1 MTAELSDLVK
11 RLEAVTCR
19 LEKCGTGAPKKAAA
33 ADDDDDFDT
42 LESVT
47 GYDEVVAKM
56 NELLKIAANLPKDV
70 HDVSKLMMDCVQATR
85 QFIRVAVR
93 AKAPIPA
100 DLPAVIKP
108 IQDAIMAVTEFRD
121 KNRASKHFH
130 HLSTISESIGAFG
143 WVCVAP
149 RPLDYMAE
157 MTGAG
162 DFFSNRVLKDF
173 KEIPGHKE
181 WTVAVR
187 AMYTALKNYVTAN
200 HKKGVTWNHNGG
212 PPKDVAAKIYGGKGP
227 AGPAAPAPPPPPAAC
242 PPPPPPA
249 GVSAP
254 AAPSTTD
261 ALFAALNKGSDI
273 TSGLKKV
280 SRDQMVHKNPE
291 LRGTSVVKE
300 ADLNKNKK
308 AAVAPKAAGQAA
320 QRPAK
325 LALEKGTKWNCEFQK
340 NAQDIVI
347 EASMKHSVYIYK
359 CEGSVITI
367 KGKFNSVTIDGC
379 KKCGIVVDTL
389 LSSIDI
395 INSQSTKVQIN
406 DRAPI
411 VNIDKSDGA
420 QVFVKRATG
429 LTTEFITAKSSEVN
443 VCLVEENGEYSESFI
458 AEQFITK
465 FKGGKFVTE
474 LYEVVG

>member
-19 LEKCGTGAPKKAAA
+19 LEKCGTRGPKTPA
-33 ADDDDDFDT
+33 ADNDDDFDT
-42 LESVT
+42 VDSVT
-47 GYDEVVAKM
+47 EYENVVAKM
-56 NELLKIAANLPKDV
+56 NELLKIAANLPSEV
-70 HDVSKLMMDCVQATR
+70 HDITKLMMECVQALR

-93 AKAPIPA
+93 AKAPTPA
-100 DLPAVIKP
+100 DLPVVIKP
-108 IQDAIMAVTEFRD
+108 LQDAIMAVTDFRNH
-121 KNRASKHFH
+121 KSRPREHFN
-130 HLSTISESIGAFG
+130 HLSTISESIPAFG

-149 RPLDYMAE
+149 RPLDYMNE
-157 MTGAG
+157 MSGAG
-162 DFFSNRVLKDF
+162 DFYSNRVLKDF
-173 KEIPGHKE
+173 KETPGHKE
-181 WTVAVR
+181 WTIAVR
-187 AMYTALKNYVTAN
+187 AMYSALKTYVTAN
-200 HKKGVTWNHNGG
+200 HKAGVTWNGNGA
-212 PPKDVAAKIYGGKGP
+212 PATEVAAKIYGGK
-227 AGPAAPAPPPPPAAC
+227 AGPAAPPPPPTAC

-249 GVSAP
+249 PACVAAP
-254 AAPSTTD
+254 AAASTTD
-261 ALFAALNKGSDI
+261 ALFAALNKGADI

-280 SRDQMVHKNPE
+280 PRDQMVHKNPE
-291 LRGTSVVKE
+291 LRGTSVVRE

-308 AAVAPKAAGQAA
+308 AAVAPKAAQAV

-347 EASMKHSVYIYK
+347 EATMKHSVYIYK

-395 INSQSTKVQIN
+395 INSQSTKIQIN

-429 LTTEFITAKSSEVN
+429 LSTEFITAKSSEVN
-443 VCLVEENGEYSESFI
+443 VCLVEDNGEYSESFI

-465 FKGGKFVTE
+465 FKDGKFVTE